1 MSLPSAGAHA
11 GPDRTDCRHSGT
23 RPSSELSSLDSNVLD
38 RPSCARRRRRDPQR
52 TPGQVAHFGEH
63 LIGGHPEQSAC
74 VSNYF
79 VRAVSLV
86 SYQLIGHCG
95 RWEKR
100 SRRHATRARR
110 RGWGRCEGSGPIS
123 ATDVVAGRFPYSRCR
138 RWQQGNFPCS
148 GERKVPLLSR
158 LRLSSLVEIAVSRS
172 QWLLTSPGWRARRE
186 SSEYVR

>member
-11 GPDRTDCRHSGT
+11 GPDRTDCRHPGLV
-23 RPSSELSSLDSNVLD
+23 PSSELSSLDSNVLD
-38 RPSCARRRRRDPQR
+38 RLHCARGRRREAQR
-52 TPGQVAHFGEH
+52 TPGPVAHFGEH
-63 LIGGHPEQSAC
+63 LIGGNPEQSAC

-123 ATDVVAGRFPYSRCR
+123 AIAVATGRFPCSRCR
-138 RWQQGNFPCS
+138 RWQKGNFPCS

-158 LRLSSLVEIAVSRS
+158 LRLSSLVEIAACRS
-172 QWLLTSPGWRARRE
+172 PVAVG
-186 SSEYVR
+186 